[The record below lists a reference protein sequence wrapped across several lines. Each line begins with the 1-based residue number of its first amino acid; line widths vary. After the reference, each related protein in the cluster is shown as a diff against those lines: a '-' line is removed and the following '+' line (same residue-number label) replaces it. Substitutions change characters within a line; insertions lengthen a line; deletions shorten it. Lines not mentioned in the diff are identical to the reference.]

1 MTRWYAILPSTMLCC
16 LLWGSA
22 FPSIKIGYKI
32 FGIDSSDN
40 MSQLLFAGI
49 RFTLAGLMV
58 IISGSIIQ
66 KKFLH
71 PLSGNTLLNINLI
84 DAQKILEADRDP
96 SKYPDLV
103 VRVTGFTA
111 FFSMLSPDFRALV
124 VDRVKAVNGG
134 ILASQA

>member
-71 PLSGNTLLNINLI
+71 PTS
-84 DAQKILEADRDP
+84 
-96 SKYPDLV
+96 
-103 VRVTGFTA
+103 
-111 FFSMLSPDFRALV
+111 
-124 VDRVKAVNGG
+124 KAVPKVAVLSLFQTVLQYTFFYLG
-134 ILASQA
+134 LARTTGMKSSIITASNVFFAIIF